1 MNFFTDAIL
10 QPAITGVI
18 ELTLWIAIFATAQ
31 TETIGGFGKESYL
44 SYVLWTA
51 FIARLTSSWMY
62 EFRMIEEVE
71 SGSINGLLVRPM
83 SYFEYYLSQLLG
95 YKFIITVFT
104 LIFPL
109 ILSQFFNFPIIWER
123 LPGTLTLIFYYLV
136 LVHILSF
143 VISTVAFH
151 LNKIYSLT
159 VAKNLGLWLFT
170 GELFPLDL
178 LPEPW
183 KTIILNLP
191 FANAVYI
198 PVGYLT
204 GRIGNDMLLHGFMTN
219 TAGIVVLGTFGYGMW
234 KWGLSKYAG
243 TGA

>member
-1 MNFFTDAIL
+1 M
-10 QPAITGVI
+10 
-18 ELTLWIAIFATAQ
+18 AIFAVSSSD
-31 TETIGGFGKESYL
+31 TIGGFTKEYYL

-83 SYFEYYLSQLLG
+83 SYFEYYLSQLMG
-95 YKFIITVFT
+95 YKAIVVVFS
-104 LIFPL
+104 LIFPM
-109 ILSQFFNFPIIWER
+109 ILGSIFNFPILWER
-123 LPGTLTLIFYYLV
+123 LPGTLALVFYYLV

-143 VISTVAFH
+143 MISTVAFH

-183 KTIILNLP
+183 KSIIINLP

-204 GRIGNDMLLHGFMTN
+204 GRIGTDMLLHGFMTN
-219 TAGIVVLGTFGYGMW
+219 TLGIAVFGTISYGMW